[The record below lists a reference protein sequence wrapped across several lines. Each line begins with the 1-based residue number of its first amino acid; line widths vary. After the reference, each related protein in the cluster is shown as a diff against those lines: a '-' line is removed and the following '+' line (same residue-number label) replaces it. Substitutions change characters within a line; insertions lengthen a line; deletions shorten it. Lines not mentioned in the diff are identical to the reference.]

1 MIWFFLVLL
10 LYWCSTCCFF
20 NSFMCLFFF
29 FHVLDNES
37 VLFVR
42 RFWTSFFEQVVFALG
57 VLSVPSAS
65 DVSPVVRGIFASS
78 TKYLRQSSWPYYC
91 SVLHAVTFTIRYL
104 SFFNKIF
111 QDVHSDHSACCLSC
125 RILFP
130 SFAKVSLCRKE
141 IEDSRG
147 VLYKQQLVHDLFFI
161 TRATIRETVLQ
172 HLEITYLLLPQ

>member
-78 TKYLRQSSWPYYC
+78 TKYLRQSSWPYIAAYLTQLTFTHRISFFLQQDISRC
-91 SVLHAVTFTIRYL
+91 PRDHLHAACPAASFSVFREGFTLPKRNRTQSRCPL
-104 SFFNKIF
+104 
-111 QDVHSDHSACCLSC
+111 QAAACT
-125 RILFP
+125 R
-130 SFAKVSLCRKE
+130 
-141 IEDSRG
+141 
-147 VLYKQQLVHDLFFI
+147 LFFI